1 MNAVV
6 DARNR
11 APSTWI
17 NEGMALGG
25 PEFNPKPRMAA
36 RLAEGSRR
44 T

>member
-1 MNAVV
+1 MSAVEG
-6 DARNR
+6 AGNR

-25 PEFNPKPRMAA
+25 PESDPTPRMAA